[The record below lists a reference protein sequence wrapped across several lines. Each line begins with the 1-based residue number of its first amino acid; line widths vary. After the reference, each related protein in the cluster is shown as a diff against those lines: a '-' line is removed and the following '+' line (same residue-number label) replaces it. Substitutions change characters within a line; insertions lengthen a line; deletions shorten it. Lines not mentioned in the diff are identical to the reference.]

1 MRDIFRSAQC
11 SAPSEKN
18 GPRSPSMLRQI
29 LVAESTGSSLSPIAR
44 KVMGF
49 SNIDTDEADPRKAV
63 KLCFLLLIVIGRV
76 RSVPLP
82 LLSESKLCEHRCMLT
97 CENKY

>member
-1 MRDIFRSAQC
+1 
-11 SAPSEKN
+11 
-18 GPRSPSMLRQI
+18 MLRQI

-49 SNIDTDEADPRKAV
+49 SNIDTAEADPRKAM

-76 RSVPLP
+76 GSAQIPLP
-82 LLSESKLCEHRCMLT
+82 GESELCEHRCMLT
-97 CENKY
+97 CENEY